1 MKKRMN
7 QEKKQRKT
15 SDTHQYNKKKQA
27 SKSLNQRKRK
37 TKRSIRR
44 KNGKKKKTVLRDIIL
59 TTFFTIFLSL
69 TIGSIFF
76 KVTTVQGHSM
86 IPNLRDGDI
95 LLIKKRTD
103 LRRFD
108 LVTFMNE
115 KNNVQARRLIGLP
128 GEKIVYKEDTLYVDD
143 QPVDEKFIVD
153 EVNESQ
159 RNGKNFTEDFTSE
172 DLTSTK
178 TIPEGYYL
186 VLGDN
191 RPYAAD
197 SRVYGLISAENMIG
211 KVYFHW
217 SLSNVKR

>member
-1 MKKRMN
+1 MN

-15 SDTHQYNKKKQA
+15 SDTHQHNKKKQV

-37 TKRSIRR
+37 TKGSIRR

-59 TTFFTIFLSL
+59 TTVFTIFLSL
-69 TIGSIFF
+69 VISSIFF

-108 LVTFMNE
+108 LVTFMNQ